1 MGQTYSLLTQS
12 AGSAGID
19 IPELSEFLYER
30 TLGGSSRF
38 MKCIRAKYAGT
49 GDAIANTLRGNELVI
64 IKVIMKPSPNISF
77 GHYINILSRERDVLA
92 GVQNAM
98 GYERIIETPSAGY
111 LLRQYLHS
119 SLYDRI
125 RWVLLFPLLSL
136 FLQVVSNAE

>member
-1 MGQTYSLLTQS
+1 MGQTYSLSTQS

-19 IPELSEFLYER
+19 IPELSEFKYER

-38 MKCIRAKYAGT
+38 MKCIRAKYAGNGN
-49 GDAIANTLRGNELVI
+49 GDANSLRGNELVI
-64 IKVIMKPSPNISF
+64 VKAIMKPYAHISF
-77 GHYINILSRERDVLA
+77 DSYVNVLCREREALA
-92 GVQNAM
+92 GVQNAL

-125 RWVLLFPLLSL
+125 RLDFHFPFSRS
-136 FLQVVSNAE
+136 FLYHS